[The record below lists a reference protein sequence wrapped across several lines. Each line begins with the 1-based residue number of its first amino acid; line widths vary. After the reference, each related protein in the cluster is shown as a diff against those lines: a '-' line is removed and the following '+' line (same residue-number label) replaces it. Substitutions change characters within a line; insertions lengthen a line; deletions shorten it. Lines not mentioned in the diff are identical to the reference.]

1 MMPYT
6 VKGLRKVKGNDVN
19 IVISLKKLGQCVEE
33 INECC
38 SGGSSW
44 SKGELVV
51 KEMTMVRV
59 DEDGIKEVLD
69 N

>member
-6 VKGLRKVKGNDVN
+6 VKGLRKVKGDDVN

-38 SGGSSW
+38 SGGYPVGRKANW
-44 SKGELVV
+44 S
-51 KEMTMVRV
+51 
-59 DEDGIKEVLD
+59 
-69 N
+69 